1 MQALNSDSIFV
12 LGERV
17 NHFIFSQHGADV
29 YLLPTSQISF
39 EDLKQ
44 QLPETLVS
52 VALSRFKSS
61 QRQFEFLAVRL
72 LLRAVCGEA
81 AQIAYYP
88 TGRPYLY
95 DTPKR
100 YISISH
106 TNGFVAIALSGK
118 DVGLDIELLSNRQL
132 RLRQRF
138 MSDEEWQQALQ
149 LLQPKVAAAIGWSA
163 KEALYKLVDV
173 PGTDLLEGLA
183 CEWVS
188 EQLLRDAKH
197 QNEVYI
203 KMLNDLVIAVAF
215 HSD

>member
-17 NHFIFSQHGADV
+17 DHFKFSQHGADV

-39 EDLKQ
+39 EELKQ

-52 VALSRFKSS
+52 VALGRFKSS

-95 DTPKR
+95 DTPQR

-106 TNGFVAIALSGK
+106 TDGFVAIALSGK

-149 LLQPKVAAAIGWSA
+149 LLQPEVAAAIGWSA

-183 CEWVS
+183 CEWES
-188 EQLLRDAKH
+188 EQLLQDAKL